1 MRLSTFFDRRLQI
14 NVGLTLISSVL
25 VLLCIKTG
33 TTIHLPYAVTL
44 TLTAGLGFRE
54 PRKGWVLAI
63 AQALI
68 LYVAFQLLVPT
79 PDSPGDGDVEAFG
92 LYGSIM
98 LTFIGSGFS
107 GLMKRNLDQ

>member
-1 MRLSTFFDRRLQI
+1 MAIFFDRRLQI
-14 NVGLTLISSVL
+14 NVGLTLISSVI
-25 VLLCIKTG
+25 VLLGIKTG

-44 TLTAGLGFRE
+44 ALAAGLGFRE
-54 PRKGWVLAI
+54 PRKGWMLAI
-63 AQALI
+63 AQSLI
-68 LYVAFQLLVPT
+68 IYLAFQLLVPT

-92 LYGSIM
+92 LYGSII